1 MKKLRRAVITIHI
14 TTRMNKKK
22 KKKTKYEGVLFS
34 LNRGKRGTEERRK
47 EEVIRRVRREEQ
59 KGGGP

>member
-22 KKKTKYEGVLFS
+22 KELKTKVFFT
-34 LNRGKRGTEERRK
+34 LNTGKRGIEER
-47 EEVIRRVRREEQ
+47 
-59 KGGGP
+59 KGGGGSKESQT